1 MFAMLYSHATWAD
14 GCSVFWSNE
23 KEGRSPVTNHWAHFP
38 TLIPPETRVTR
49 VQSWESKSITQYHAE
64 VYSTPHVI
72 SATQTCYITLWN
84 RVRIVAKDSSD
95 VDSIDNAF
103 FFFFTRLQS
112 VSLPVA
118 RILKWDVA
126 SVGRCICRENILRN
140 RLFKNIYFF
149 LSITAFL
156 LLLLLRGLLSQNH

>member
-1 MFAMLYSHATWAD
+1 MGWRLLGILVQW
-14 GCSVFWSNE
+14 
-23 KEGRSPVTNHWAHFP
+23 EGRQVSGNQPLSTFP
-38 TLIPPETRVTR
+38 NVNSAWNTGYSSSVMRKQIYA
-49 VQSWESKSITQYHAE
+49 QYHAE

-140 RLFKNIYFF
+140 RLFKNIYIF